1 MAGTPLSA
9 LTALSTPTLDD
20 LLYLV
25 DDPAGTPLSRKAT
38 LDQLG
43 GLLLPS
49 ICQGRL
55 TTESGVPVSTSDRTA
70 QGTLYFTPYNGAL
83 VSLHD
88 GTRWKLYAFTERSL
102 ALSGLTSPLPYD
114 VFLYDNAGT
123 LTLEFTAWTNGTT
136 RATALTT
143 QDGVLVKTGATTRR
157 YLGTFYTTGAATTED
172 SGGGVT
178 TNVGGKRFVWNYYN
192 RVPRTLALIDTT
204 DSWTYGTNSWR
215 QWNNAA
221 ANQIEFVIG
230 DASALV
236 DATFVASAAVGT
248 AGGQFGLAIGLDGL
262 SPSGHFL
269 DSYNPAQG
277 LIVPET
283 LKYVGTPGIG
293 YHYLAGLERSFGAA
307 TVTFIG
313 DNTGFSRAGLFAV
326 IAG

>member
-70 QGTLYFTPYNGAL
+70 QGTLYFTPYNGGL

-102 ALSGLTSPLPYD
+102 ALSGLTSALPYD
-114 VFLYDNAGT
+114 VFLFDNSGT

-136 RATALTT
+136 RATALTPVSR
-143 QDGVLVKTGATTRR
+143 DVLH
-157 YLGTFYTTGAATTED
+157 D
-172 SGGGVT
+172 
-178 TNVGGKRFVWNYYN
+178 WH
-192 RVPRTLALIDTT
+192 
-204 DSWTYGTNSWR
+204 
-215 QWNNAA
+215 
-221 ANQIEFVIG
+221 G
-230 DASALV
+230 D
-236 DATFVASAAVGT
+236 
-248 AGGQFGLAIGLDGL
+248 
-262 SPSGHFL
+262 H
-269 DSYNPAQG
+269 
-277 LIVPET
+277 
-283 LKYVGTPGIG
+283 
-293 YHYLAGLERSFGAA
+293 
-307 TVTFIG
+307 
-313 DNTGFSRAGLFAV
+313 
-326 IAG
+326 